1 MDVSDCR
8 NDYCLESLWE
18 NHYGRTLQPEADPL
32 LDRTPE
38 QSMS

>member
-1 MDVSDCR
+1 MSRIAEMITV
-8 NDYCLESLWE
+8 L